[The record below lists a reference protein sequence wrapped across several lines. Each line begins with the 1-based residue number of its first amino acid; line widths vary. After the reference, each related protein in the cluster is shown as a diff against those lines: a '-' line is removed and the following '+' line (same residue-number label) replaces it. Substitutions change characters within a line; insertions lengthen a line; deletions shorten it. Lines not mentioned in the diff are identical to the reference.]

1 MSGLTCPLALA
12 EQLSMGLFVFVS
24 YANGTTA
31 HMALCESRWHLTGYA
46 SYFFFVFLDRLYVDC
61 TFSENEVFINARNTL
76 STIMIWLAGFGA
88 LFL

>member
-12 EQLSMGLFVFVS
+12 EQLSMGLFVFVN

-31 HMALCESRWHLTGYA
+31 HMALCESWWHLAGYA
-46 SYFFFVFLDRLYVDC
+46 SYFFMIFLIYVDC
-61 TFSENEVFINARNTL
+61 TFSENEIFIDARNAL
-76 STIMIWLAGFGA
+76 SIIIIWLGGFGA